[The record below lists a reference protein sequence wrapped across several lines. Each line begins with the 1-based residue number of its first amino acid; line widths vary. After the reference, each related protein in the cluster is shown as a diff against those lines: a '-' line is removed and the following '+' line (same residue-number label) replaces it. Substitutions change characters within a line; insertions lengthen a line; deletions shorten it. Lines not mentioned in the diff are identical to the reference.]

1 MERGGGSVV
10 VVGAGLMGVGI
21 GQVFAQ
27 AGHRTILT
35 DSDPARR
42 AGAPAHLREQLAA
55 LVTHGMLDETQAE
68 EAAARVGV
76 GDDLGAACRQAAN
89 AGSVVLVVEAV
100 SERLDLK
107 RRLMAEIEHLVPAD
121 TLLATNTSGLSVTS
135 IGAAMDLPERLCG
148 MHFWNPPHLLPL
160 VEVVR
165 GGQTSDASVEQ
176 AVGFLR
182 AAGKEPVIVRRDVP
196 GFLGNRL
203 LHALQREAMAL
214 VDAGVASAE
223 DIDLVVTQG
232 FGRRLG
238 AVGPLAV
245 CDLAGLDLVLEVD
258 TYLLPDLEHSGTPSP
273 TLVDL
278 VRAGDLGAKTGR
290 GFHDWS
296 PDKTQAVIAGR
307 DAALMRALLQDRRA
321 D

>member
-1 MERGGGSVV
+1 
-10 VVGAGLMGVGI
+10 
-21 GQVFAQ
+21 
-27 AGHRTILT
+27 
-35 DSDPARR
+35 
-42 AGAPAHLREQLAA
+42 
-55 LVTHGMLDETQAE
+55 
-68 EAAARVGV
+68 
-76 GDDLGAACRQAAN
+76 
-89 AGSVVLVVEAV
+89 
-100 SERLDLK
+100 
-107 RRLMAEIEHLVPAD
+107 
-121 TLLATNTSGLSVTS
+121 
-135 IGAAMDLPERLCG
+135 
-148 MHFWNPPHLLPL
+148 
-160 VEVVR
+160 
-165 GGQTSDASVEQ
+165 
-176 AVGFLR
+176 
-182 AAGKEPVIVRRDVP
+182 
-196 GFLGNRL
+196 
-203 LHALQREAMAL
+203 MAL